1 MQDFNFHRPRSIDE
15 AKQALQNADE
25 GKLLAGG
32 QSLLP
37 VMKLDLAAPSDVVS
51 LRDVPE
57 LDGIQVQGG
66 QLLIGATATHAKV
79 AASEVVGG
87 AIPALAKLAGGIGDP
102 QVRNRGT
109 LGGSVAHAD
118 PAADYPAALLAL
130 DATVITDGREIA
142 AQDFLGAMFETALAE
157 DEIVTAV
164 RFNVPQAAA
173 YEKFANPASKYALVG
188 VMVARTDTGT
198 RVAVTGA
205 AYGAHRSEA
214 LETALAAD
222 FSTAAV
228 DGVEIDDADLL
239 DDGDASAEYRA
250 HLIKVMTKRAVE
262 ACG

>member
-1 MQDFNFHRPRSIDE
+1 MQDFNFHRPGSIDE
-15 AKQALQNADE
+15 AKQVLQNSEE

-37 VMKLDLAAPSDVVS
+37 VMKLDLAAPSDLVS
-51 LRDVPE
+51 LRDVPK
-57 LDGIQVQGG
+57 LDGIETQGD

-79 AASEVVGG
+79 ATSEVVLG
-87 AIPALAKLAGGIGDP
+87 AIPALAELAGGIGDP

-130 DATVITDGREIA
+130 DATVITDGREMP
-142 AQDFLGAMFETALAE
+142 AQDFLGVMFETALAD

-164 RFNVPQAAA
+164 RFSVPHAAA

-188 VMVARTDTGT
+188 VMVARTGNGT

-205 AYGAHRSEA
+205 GYGAHRSE
-214 LETALAAD
+214 D
-222 FSTAAV
+222 FSSAAV
-228 DGVEIDDADLL
+228 DGVEIDGANLL

-262 ACG
+262 ACR

>member
-15 AKQALQNADE
+15 AKQTLQNADE

-37 VMKLDLAAPSDVVS
+37 VMKLDLAAPSDVIS

-57 LDGIQVQGG
+57 LDGIEAQGD
-66 QLLIGATATHAKV
+66 QLLIGATATHAEV
-79 AASEVVGG
+79 AASEVVRG
-87 AIPALAKLAGGIGDP
+87 AIPALAELAGGIGDP

-130 DATVITDGREIA
+130 DATVITDGREIPA
-142 AQDFLGAMFETALAE
+142 RDFLGTMFETALAD

-164 RFNVPQAAA
+164 RFSVPQAAA

-188 VMVARTDTGT
+188 VMVARTGSGT

-205 AYGAHRSEA
+205 GYGAYRSEA
-214 LETALAAD
+214 LETALDAD

-228 DGVEIDDADLL
+228 DGVEIDGADLL